1 MVGFSYEAAV
11 RLVRI
16 AESYWR
22 EIDGACARRGI
33 DPLSLD
39 FARFLN
45 LVYSF
50 ITEHMD
56 EETRTRFEEDLYAPI
71 EGRDPDEVPSSVIED
86 EMAAFMAFT
95 RQNEALGGA

>member
-1 MVGFSYEAAV
+1 VVRFSYEAAI
-11 RLVRI
+11 RLVHLGERF
-16 AESYWR
+16 WR
-22 EIDGACARRGI
+22 EIDGTCARSGV
-33 DPLSLD
+33 DPLALD
-39 FARFLN
+39 FTRFLN

-56 EETRTRFEEDLYAPI
+56 EETRTRFEEDLYAPV
-71 EGRDPDEVPSSVIED
+71 EGRDPDEVPSRVVED